1 MDFFDN
7 ANVQYD
13 ELNGECLLPSDSGS
27 QVFGAYTNNLFL
39 NQQKVINLTNFFTFA
54 PTSMLT
60 YYWSIVRRNL
70 EWYNGYVWGIH
81 NKGILSSQTASRLCK
96 MATDL
101 TISGGFYFEGTPT
114 AEKFL
119 EAFCRAKDIEGKLNQ
134 KVPLLNGIGF
144 MLAKLDVHP
153 NGHLDLNFVQGNR
166 YFAKTDDEK
175 NVLAYYALIK
185 VLTDNVKGEDENELG
200 YYLVEK
206 RYLRGGKTRQ
216 KYCIFKGPMIATAP
230 TFGGETD
237 RSKGIPFEQLP
248 NNIQRYI
255 TNRFGDGVLDK
266 EYTLPPAFDGNIG
279 AKIVF
284 NSYAAT
290 GMDEYTCFS
299 DSTLHNVHA
308 QLYMLDWT
316 ETLKQEHKY
325 IAQDFVAMPDTLMAP
340 EIVAGYHSDEVRN
353 IARQLKNVEG
363 FNKRLVKAART
374 RDPEKS
380 VPFVYQPQL
389 RIKDYNDDINQ
400 ILSEI
405 AANAQFS
412 PVTLA
417 GHLRHGAEKTAT
429 EVTSDENATRLTI
442 ENKRKLISSALNPL
456 FQMILRHYGIND
468 SCTMIFKPGSL
479 SNPKI
484 ELDIIERKARN
495 GWLDKEA
502 AIMQANPQF
511 TPREARETMNKVAKE
526 GGGMYNGSQEGL
538 DDIL

>member
-1 MDFFDN
+1 MDFFEN
-7 ANVQYD
+7 ADLQFQ
-13 ELNGECLLPSDSGS
+13 ELNGECLLPSDSGT

-60 YYWSIVRRNL
+60 YYWSVVKRNL

-81 NKGILSSQTASRLCK
+81 NKGILSSQTASRICK
-96 MATDL
+96 MAADL

-119 EAFCRAKDIEGKLNQ
+119 QAFCKKRDIDAKLNQ
-134 KVPLLNGIGF
+134 KLPLLNGIGF
-144 MLAKLDVHP
+144 MLAKLDIKP

-175 NVLAYYALIK
+175 NVLAYYALVK

-206 RYLRGGKTRQ
+206 RYLRKGKTRQ
-216 KYCIFKGPMIATAP
+216 KYCIFKGPIIATSP
-230 TFGGETD
+230 TFGGEVD
-237 RSKGIPFEQLP
+237 NNGIPFAQLP
-248 NNIQRYI
+248 KCIQRYI
-255 TNRFGDGVLDK
+255 TNRFGENSLNR
-266 EYTLPPAFDGNIG
+266 ELTLPSAFDGNIG
-279 AKIVF
+279 ARIVF

-290 GMDEYTCFS
+290 GMDEFTCFA
-299 DSTLHNVHA
+299 DSTLHNIHA

-316 ETLKQEHKY
+316 ETLKGEHKY
-325 IAQDFVAMPDTLMAP
+325 IAQDFVAMPDTLTAP
-340 EIVAGYHSDEVRN
+340 NAFTGDEARDIAMQLRGIEGY
-353 IARQLKNVEG
+353 
-363 FNKRLVKAART
+363 NKRLVKAART
-374 RDPEKS
+374 RDPERS

-389 RIKDYNDDINQ
+389 RIKEYNDDINQ
-400 ILSEI
+400 ILSQI
-405 AANAQFS
+405 AGNAQFS

-417 GHLRHGAEKTAT
+417 GHLRSGSEKTAT
-429 EVTSDENATRLTI
+429 EVTADENATRLTI

-456 FQMILRHYGIND
+456 FRMILQHYGIND
-468 SCTMIFKPGSL
+468 SCNMIFKAGSL
-479 SNPKI
+479 SNPKM
-484 ELDIIERKARN
+484 ELEIIERKARN
-495 GWLDKEA
+495 GWLDREA

-511 TPREARETMNKVAKE
+511 TPREALETMNKVMKE
-526 GGGMYNGSQEGL
+526 GGGMYNGSREGL